1 MKYGLS
7 MPQFEDFADIR
18 RLASLAKEAE
28 EVGWDGFFIWDHILF
43 DNLDR
48 RVIDPW
54 VAMAAI
60 AMSTNRIRLGPMV
73 SPIARRR
80 PWKLAREALSIDQ
93 LSGGRLVLGVGLG
106 APEEWEFAAFGEET
120 EAKLRARKMDEGL
133 EIFRG
138 LLSGE
143 QFSYQG
149 EFYKLAEMRF
159 LPKPVQKPH
168 IPIWVGGTW
177 PNKKPLQRSVKYD
190 GYFPDVLQHPMTAED
205 WLVVSDFVE
214 SQRGTDTAFD
224 LIQYGVTPGDDPA
237 AAAAQLAPFQA
248 VGVTWWIE
256 GISPYDY
263 GFDWADPWTPEI
275 VEKLE
280 LRIRQGP
287 PKPI

>member
-7 MPQFEDFADIR
+7 IPQFDDFADVR
-18 RLASLAKEAE
+18 LLASLSKEAE

-43 DNLDR
+43 DNLNR

-60 AMSTNRIRLGPMV
+60 AMSTSRIRLGPMIT
-73 SPIARRR
+73 PIARRR

-93 LSGGRLVLGVGLG
+93 LSNGRLILGVGLG

-143 QFSYQG
+143 PFSYQG
-149 EFYKLAEMRF
+149 EFYHLKEMRF
-159 LPKPVQKPH
+159 LPKPVQSPH

-177 PNKKPLQRSVKYD
+177 PNKKPMQRAMKYD
-190 GYFPDVLQHPMTAED
+190 GYFPDVLQHPMAAKDWNIVKELAE
-205 WLVVSDFVE
+205 SK
-214 SQRGTDTAFD
+214 RGSHTDFD
-224 LIQYGVTPGDDPA
+224 LVQYGVTPGDYPA
-237 AAAAQLAPFQA
+237 AAAAQLAPYEA

-256 GISPYDY
+256 GISPFDY
-263 GFDWADPWTPEI
+263 GFDWADLWTPEI
-275 VEKLE
+275 VEKLVA
-280 LRIRQGP
+280 RIRQGP
-287 PKPI
+287 PRVG